1 MLILYTDVELMT
13 VGTRTILSPVDP
25 GLEKAKEQ
33 MSGSLVEGSRH
44 SRRPRGMS
52 DDRGRRLLT
61 SDARR
66 HFSDRGGV

>member
-33 MSGSLVEGSRH
+33 NVRESG
-44 SRRPRGMS
+44 
-52 DDRGRRLLT
+52 
-61 SDARR
+61 
-66 HFSDRGGV
+66 GGVQTLQETKRNVR